1 MKQIFPYVLL
11 LCMIFYGCIQLQPTS
26 DGTTT
31 EPSTAKAVVTPPVQ
45 PPKLN
50 TSNTTTNIA
59 WNGTINVGFVGPLS
73 GNASYYGKQTH
84 FALQLAVDE
93 INENGGI
100 NGAKLEMISTDG
112 ACSSAIAKKSAE
124 GLIKTYNVQV
134 IFGGLCSEE
143 IDGMDQVVKDN
154 RIVLLSPSAT
164 GTSKSTQD
172 FVFTLSPSSTSAAE
186 KLVSYAEKQNWIR
199 AAIITDDTTYAK
211 TFGEAFKNE
220 FNNRGRVVSTY
231 QTIKGTGSVETQVY
245 STKVTGPDV
254 VVIFTQTPGRSAE
267 VIKELG
273 KSMTNRTLAG
283 GEIET
288 MLATIDAAGKNI
300 QLTGLR
306 TKYNKNNTGTQLF
319 LKKYESKY
327 GETCTVPWMA
337 VTARDS
343 LYLIASIMKDGGYTQ
358 NDGDVI
364 RNELSNTKNWNGL
377 SGNITFD
384 QNGDAALEYEIVVIK
399 S

>member
-1 MKQIFPYVLL
+1 
-11 LCMIFYGCIQLQPTS
+11 
-26 DGTTT
+26 
-31 EPSTAKAVVTPPVQ
+31 
-45 PPKLN
+45 
-50 TSNTTTNIA
+50 
-59 WNGTINVGFVGPLS
+59 
-73 GNASYYGKQTH
+73 
-84 FALQLAVDE
+84 
-93 INENGGI
+93 
-100 NGAKLEMISTDG
+100 
-112 ACSSAIAKKSAE
+112 
-124 GLIKTYNVQV
+124 
-134 IFGGLCSEE
+134 
-143 IDGMDQVVKDN
+143 
-154 RIVLLSPSAT
+154 
-164 GTSKSTQD
+164 
-172 FVFTLSPSSTSAAE
+172 
-186 KLVSYAEKQNWIR
+186 
-199 AAIITDDTTYAK
+199 
-211 TFGEAFKNE
+211 
-220 FNNRGRVVSTY
+220 
-231 QTIKGTGSVETQVY
+231 
-245 STKVTGPDV
+245 
-254 VVIFTQTPGRSAE
+254 
-267 VIKELG
+267 
-273 KSMTNRTLAG
+273 LAG